1 MSHTTLIAYLVHPK
15 GPGVER
21 SMLFPLIIEVPFTE
35 SGKKRPCDF
44 KYKIVYALH
53 GRMAKSHLS
62 DSDEQKK
69 IPILL
74 LENRTLNWA
83 FC

>member
-44 KYKIVYALH
+44 KKEFQNIKLFTHYT
-53 GRMAKSHLS
+53 
-62 DSDEQKK
+62 DEWQ
-69 IPILL
+69 
-74 LENRTLNWA
+74 RVT
-83 FC
+83 